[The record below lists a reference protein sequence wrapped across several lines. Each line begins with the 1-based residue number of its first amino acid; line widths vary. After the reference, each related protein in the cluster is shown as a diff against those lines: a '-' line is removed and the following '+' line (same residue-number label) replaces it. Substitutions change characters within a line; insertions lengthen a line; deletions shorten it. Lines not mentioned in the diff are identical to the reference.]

1 MQNKTVTQQQVSE
14 IVEITPKNIMNNMEK
29 LKEKKMEPLTFDKMC

>member
-29 LKEKKMEPLTFDKMC
+29 LKEKEDGP